1 MSSLIYSNK
10 VKPGHFQCTKRFID
24 VLCSINAV
32 GEFGKSFLEIHLK
45 ELKFKVE
52 HQNNYACFL
61 KPDISVNNNIF
72 VYKLFDKRDTFRF
85 IIVWIPHIDSSIP
98 QDIFHLAIKGGF
110 LRILRSAIF
119 FDDFTPKG
127 KELINRIESQTSKS
141 IPTKRSLW
149 KKQDFHHFSSF
160 VMS

>member
-1 MSSLIYSNK
+1 M
-10 VKPGHFQCTKRFID
+10 
-24 VLCSINAV
+24 
-32 GEFGKSFLEIHLK
+32 
-45 ELKFKVE
+45 KFKVE
-52 HQNNYACFL
+52 RQNNHACFL

-72 VYKLFDKRDTFRF
+72 VYKLFDKIDTFPF

-149 KKQDFHHFSSF
+149 KKHFFTTFSPLFHLLWCLNKYFNKKYFFLFTYHNVYIHKLRNYDAFE
-160 VMS
+160 